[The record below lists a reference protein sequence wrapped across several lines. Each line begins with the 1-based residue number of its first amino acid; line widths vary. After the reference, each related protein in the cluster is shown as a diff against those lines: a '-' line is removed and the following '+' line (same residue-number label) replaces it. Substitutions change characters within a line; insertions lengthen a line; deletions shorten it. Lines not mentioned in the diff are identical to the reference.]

1 MEILESYDFTRPSRS
16 QYAPA
21 VEALCHPDPNKR
33 ASIVSLKRA
42 EDFSEKADIRG
53 VQGAVSDRMRKALE
67 KVPDL
72 RGRRPRTFIESNDV
86 IVISLWPEG
95 EEPRRRTG
103 RRRERQA
110 ATA

>member
-21 VEALCHPDPNKR
+21 VEALCPNKR

-86 IVISLWPEG
+86 IVISLWPENEG
-95 EEPRRRTG
+95 PRRRTG